1 MPHETKLNTRN
12 KFTILRS
19 AKKTE
24 TFFTLLLHE
33 GVTTTTQIHCP
44 PPPSSAFKGPWSAN
58 TTIPYYNSNIKR
70 IAIYW

>member
-44 PPPSSAFKGPWSAN
+44 PPFKRFQGPMECK
-58 TTIPYYNSNIKR
+58 YNNSLL
-70 IAIYW
+70 